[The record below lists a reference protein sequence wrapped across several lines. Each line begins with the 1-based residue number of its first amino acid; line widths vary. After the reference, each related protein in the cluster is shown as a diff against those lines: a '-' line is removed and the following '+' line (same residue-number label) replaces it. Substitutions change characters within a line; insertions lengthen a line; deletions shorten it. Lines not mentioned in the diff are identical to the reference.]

1 MPAKPIPEGYHTV
14 TPYLMVRDAQ
24 EEIDFLKNALGAT
37 ESHPPMKRPDGK
49 IMHAEMKIGDSRV
62 MFGEANEKWPAT
74 TGSLYVY
81 VPDADAAYKRAV
93 QAGGKST
100 VEPMDQFYG
109 DRSGCVADP
118 SGNTW
123 WLATHKEDLSLAE
136 LQKRGEEAFKKQME
150 KA

>member
-1 MPAKPIPEGYHTV
+1 
-14 TPYLMVRDAQ
+14 
-24 EEIDFLKNALGAT
+24 
-37 ESHPPMKRPDGK
+37 MKRPDGK

-62 MFGEANEKWPAT
+62 MFGEANDKWPAT
-74 TGSLYVY
+74 TSSLYVY
-81 VPDADAAYKRAV
+81 VPDADAAFKQAI

-109 DRSGCVADP
+109 DRSGCVTDP

-123 WLATHKEDLSLAE
+123 WVATHKEDLSLAE

-150 KA
+150 QT